1 MEIGGIDGNCWQL
14 IIMLLLPQTKPIPI
28 TIRQLI
34 EAVAAAA
41 GKLHETNLLLLLL
54 VVVRVAEPIR
64 IIKLN

>member
-14 IIMLLLPQTKPIPI
+14 IMLLLPQTKPIPI

-34 EAVAAAA
+34 EAVAAA
-41 GKLHETNLLLLLL
+41 GKLHETNLLLLL
-54 VVVRVAEPIR
+54 VGSTRVAEPIR